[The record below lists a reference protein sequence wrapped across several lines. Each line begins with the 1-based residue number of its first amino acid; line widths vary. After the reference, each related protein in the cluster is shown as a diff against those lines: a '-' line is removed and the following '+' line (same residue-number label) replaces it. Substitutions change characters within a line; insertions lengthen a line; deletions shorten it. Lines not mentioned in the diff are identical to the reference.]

1 MTLKELLLS
10 CDIKRIIHYVFEH
23 HPEQLGMDPYY
34 KQTYDILCH
43 MEPVESNQTII
54 VEWLYS
60 EFFEKHF
67 IRASYCGADCWEII
81 LGKEVV
87 RGKNIECSN
96 EELAAYCL
104 WKITYYGF
112 SPDDTSYFYNL
123 EPQNIYGERAE
134 ALSKR
139 LYNNYLPKK
148 YKEYRDQDSYP
159 MEVCDYLQKRKNKR
173 NRSKR
178 MRDYRQ
184 DKRIEQLLRNE
195 KIENLIQKL
204 TTSST
209 MSDRKN
215 LDFLFQTKSIFESS
229 YHSHS
234 YNKEQRLPYLKEL
247 LQDYEKRDFS
257 EYTTFIFMLRVAPE
271 YPLSECEKIYF
282 SEIIKIFP
290 TEANV
295 LQGIGFDETLGEEAT
310 ILRAAIK

>member
-10 CDIKRIIHYVFEH
+10 CDIKRIIHYVMKYD
-23 HPEQLGMDPYY
+23 PKQLGMEPYY
-34 KQTYDILCH
+34 KQAYDILCQ
-43 MEPVESNQTII
+43 MESVESTQTINI
-54 VEWLYS
+54 EWYCT
-60 EFFEKHF
+60 EYEEEPY
-67 IRASYCGADCWEII
+67 IRVSSCTGDFWENC

-104 WKITYYGF
+104 WEMTYFGF
-112 SPDDTSYFYNL
+112 SPGDTSYFGNI
-123 EPQNIYGERAE
+123 EPLNIYGERAK

-139 LYNNYLPKK
+139 RYNNYLPKK
-148 YKEYRDQDSYP
+148 YKKYWDRNAYP
-159 MEVCDYLQKRKNKR
+159 MEILDYLHKRENKR
-173 NRSKR
+173 SRSKR

-247 LQDYEKRDFS
+247 LQDYEKGDFS